1 MADYEGL
8 KNDVLTSARWLC
20 DNGFFGAKLGSGGNV
35 SLFMRAENLI
45 VITPSHTPYYKMSL
59 HDICVIDPQLNLIE
73 GHLPPSMES
82 PMHAGIYE
90 SRPEVRAVVHT
101 HQMFASVLA
110 LIKQPIPAL
119 FDEITYAIGAEVA
132 VVPYALSGSAALVD
146 NVVSRLQNGCS
157 CYIIQNHG
165 ALCIGADLAEAMHNA
180 ELLEKTAQAYFFA
193 LCSGR
198 EIGRLPEDAVQRL
211 MSMRKQ
217 N

>member
-1 MADYEGL
+1 MADYEGF
-8 KNDVLTSARWLC
+8 KNEVLSSARWLC

-35 SLFMRAENLI
+35 SLFMRDENLI
-45 VITPSHTPYYKMSL
+45 VITPSRIPYHKMSL

-82 PMHAGIYE
+82 PMHAGVYK
-90 SRPEVRAVVHT
+90 SRSDVNAVVHT

-119 FDEITYAIGAEVA
+119 FDEITYEIGSEVA
-132 VVPYALSGSAALVD
+132 VIPYALSGSATLVE
-146 NVVSRLQNGCS
+146 NVVSELQNGCS

-165 ALCIGADLAEAMHNA
+165 ALCLGTDLTEAMHNA
-180 ELLEKTAQAYFFA
+180 ELLEKTAQAYFYA

-198 EIGRLPEDAVQRL
+198 EIGRLSEDAVQRL
-211 MSMRKQ
+211 LSMRKQ
-217 N
+217 S